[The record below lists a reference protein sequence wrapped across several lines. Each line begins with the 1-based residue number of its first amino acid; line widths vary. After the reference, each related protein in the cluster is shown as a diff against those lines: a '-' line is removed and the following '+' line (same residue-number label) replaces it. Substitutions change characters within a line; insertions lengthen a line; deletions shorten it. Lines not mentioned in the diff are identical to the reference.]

1 MDFSRILEFFSG
13 RRFWIIFVSIIALI
27 AIFSAFDLKAASCQL
42 IYRSIDASLRSSY
55 CTPVYRL
62 TPQWQKVDDQ
72 TLKFEGEIQPDNLSE
87 FKRFF
92 TPAIKKVVVNSIKGD
107 YQAAFQIGKLLK
119 AQNVTVQVDGFCMS
133 ACANYWFLAGQR
145 KILDGGVVG
154 FQGNYNAVIAD
165 MTDAQIRENLEKEFK
180 STTGTRGTPEQL
192 ETAYKRFMQMVKE
205 EAAFFKSQGISQ
217 KLFEYSQKKDKGAGD
232 GKTYIFLIPSRKQLE
247 QYGVKGIEGEQSESG
262 RKILAATGPSFY
274 KE

>member
-27 AIFSAFDLKAASCQL
+27 ALFSMFDLKAASCQL
-42 IYRSIDASLRSSY
+42 IYRGIDASLRSSY
-55 CTPVYRL
+55 CTPAYRF

-72 TLKFEGEIQPDNLSE
+72 TLKFEGEIQPDNLEE

-119 AQNVTVQVDGFCMS
+119 ASKVTVQVDGFCMS
-133 ACANYWFLAGQR
+133 ACANYWFLAG
-145 KILDGGVVG
+145 KSKVLDGGVVG
-154 FQGNYNAVIAD
+154 FQGNYNAVIAG
-165 MTDAQIRENLEKEFK
+165 MSDAQIRENLAKEFK
-180 STTGTRGTPEQL
+180 ATTGTRGTEEQL
-192 ETAYKRFMQMVKE
+192 EKAHQQFMKMVKE
-205 EAAFFKSQGISQ
+205 EAAFFGSLGVSQ
-217 KLFEYSQKKDKGAGD
+217 KLFEDSQKTDKGAGD

-247 QYGVKGIEGEQSESG
+247 QYGVKGIQGEQSESG
-262 RKILAATGPSFY
+262 RKILSATGASYY